1 MASVK
6 PERARGTRDF
16 AAGDALLR
24 QQIVTTLR
32 NVFEL
37 YGYNPLETPIIE
49 RFETLASKYAGGEEI
64 LKETFRLKD
73 QGGRELG
80 LRYDLTVPM
89 CRFIATNPNLKMPF
103 KRYQIGEVFR
113 DGPLKTGRY
122 REFMQCDVDIVGMK
136 SMAADAEM
144 VEIALKV
151 FDELKIDVIV
161 RVNNRKLL
169 NAVLTESGVP
179 IEKIETVILSLD
191 KLEKADESSVRK
203 EITEK
208 GIDKSVVGEIFKYIG
223 KAGGW
228 GGSTELKL
236 RNMATLINGNKEGQE
251 GLSELQE
258 LLRLVGD
265 KRLIFTEGLARGL
278 SYYTSTVYEVFLN
291 YNEKLKDIKS
301 AIAAGGRYDRMI
313 GNFVGSGREYPAV
326 GISFGLDVIEDALG
340 AAAKEKRRT
349 ITTVY
354 VIPIKV
360 AAAETKKIATQLR
373 NKGINTDIDLSGR
386 DVKKNLEYAAAAG
399 IPYVVFVGE
408 KEMKAGKIK
417 LRDMS
422 RGKEVL
428 LAVKDLTDKLA
439 NA

>member
-1 MASVK
+1 MK
-6 PERARGTRDF
+6 LERARGTRDF

-24 QQIVTTLR
+24 QQIVSTLR
-32 NVFEL
+32 EVFEL
-37 YGYNPLETPIIE
+37 YGYNPLETPVLE

-64 LKETFRLKD
+64 MKETFRLKD

-122 REFMQCDVDIVGMK
+122 REFMQCDVDIVGVK

-144 VEIALKV
+144 VEITLKV
-151 FDELKIDVIV
+151 FDKLKIDVIV

-203 EITEK
+203 EIIEK
-208 GIDKSVVGEIFKYIG
+208 GIDQSVVGEIFKYIG
-223 KAGGW
+223 KPGGW

-236 RNMATLINGNKEGQE
+236 KNMAVLVEGNKEGQE
-251 GLSELQE
+251 GLVELQE
-258 LLRLVGD
+258 LLKLVND

-278 SYYTSTVYEVFLN
+278 SYYTSTVYEVFLK

-301 AIAAGGRYDRMI
+301 AIAAGGRYDKMI
-313 GNFVGSGREYPAV
+313 GNFIGGGREYPAV
-326 GISFGLDVIEDALG
+326 GISFGLDIIEDALFLSG
-340 AAAKEKRRT
+340 REKKRT
-349 ITTVY
+349 TTAVY
-354 VIPIKV
+354 VIPIKAV
-360 AAAETKKIATQLR
+360 AQAQKIADKLR
-373 NKGINTDIDLSGR
+373 QKRINTDIDLSGR
-386 DVKKNLEYAAAAG
+386 DVKKNLEYVSSAG
-399 IPYVVFVGE
+399 IPYAVFVGE
-408 KEMKAGKIK
+408 QEVKEGKVKA
-417 LRDMS
+417 RDM
-422 RGKEVL
+422 RTGEEELLTVKEL
-428 LAVKDLTDKLA
+428 LERLHAE
-439 NA
+439 

>member
-1 MASVK
+1 MK
-6 PERARGTRDF
+6 LERARGTRDF

-24 QQIVTTLR
+24 QQIVSTLR
-32 NVFEL
+32 EVFEL
-37 YGYNPLETPIIE
+37 YGYNPLETPVLE

-64 LKETFRLKD
+64 MKETFRLKD

-122 REFMQCDVDIVGMK
+122 REFMQCDVDIVGVK

-144 VEIALKV
+144 VEITLKV
-151 FDELKIDVIV
+151 FDKLKIDVIV

-203 EITEK
+203 EIIEK
-208 GIDKSVVGEIFKYIG
+208 GIDQSVVGEIFKYIG
-223 KAGGW
+223 KPGGW

-236 RNMATLINGNKEGQE
+236 KNMAVLVEGNKEGQE
-251 GLSELQE
+251 GLVELQE
-258 LLRLVGD
+258 LLKLVND

-278 SYYTSTVYEVFLN
+278 SYYTSTVYEVFLK

-301 AIAAGGRYDRMI
+301 AIAAGGRYDKMI
-313 GNFVGSGREYPAV
+313 GNFIGGGREYPAV
-326 GISFGLDVIEDALG
+326 GISFGLDIIEDALFLSG
-340 AAAKEKRRT
+340 REKKRT
-349 ITTVY
+349 TTAVY
-354 VIPIKV
+354 VIPIK
-360 AAAETKKIATQLR
+360 A
-373 NKGINTDIDLSGR
+373 
-386 DVKKNLEYAAAAG
+386 
-399 IPYVVFVGE
+399 
-408 KEMKAGKIK
+408 
-417 LRDMS
+417 
-422 RGKEVL
+422 
-428 LAVKDLTDKLA
+428 
-439 NA
+439 